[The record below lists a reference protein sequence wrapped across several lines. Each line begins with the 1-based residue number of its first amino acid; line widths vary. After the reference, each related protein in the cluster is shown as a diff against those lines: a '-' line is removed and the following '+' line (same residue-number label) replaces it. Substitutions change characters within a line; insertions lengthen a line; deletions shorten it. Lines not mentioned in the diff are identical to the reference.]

1 MTLIHNCISKT
12 KQERSGPGEC
22 VTPMCCIH
30 LSAFISTPEINQ
42 AGAAPW
48 LCWLLEARERDVR
61 GSAFLN
67 NQLAAFFS

>member
-1 MTLIHNCISKT
+1 MQSSIKQIHT
-12 KQERSGPGEC
+12 
-22 VTPMCCIH
+22 